1 MARHGFDLKMV
12 FLPGKRALR
21 NVELGLIDAEL
32 GRGKGTTAISKHL
45 FESNFPFTS
54 ICLRR
59 VYRAGDLVAAPKTVG
74 FQTGAQMIEAM
85 LRKRWPQ
92 AKPVPYLSFEQSVKM
107 LASTRVDMVLL
118 PHIGEDHIRKLNII
132 EFDIEPL
139 FELPLH
145 FIVGDHYRHLLPEF
159 EATAKQ
165 LLPQYPGVS
174 CQ

>member
-12 FLPGKRALR
+12 F
-21 NVELGLIDAEL
+21 
-32 GRGKGTTAISKHL
+32 
-45 FESNFPFTS
+45 
-54 ICLRR
+54 
-59 VYRAGDLVAAPKTVG
+59 
-74 FQTGAQMIEAM
+74 
-85 LRKRWPQ
+85 
-92 AKPVPYLSFEQSVKM
+92 
-107 LASTRVDMVLL
+107 L